1 MNEKERL
8 VKALHGEETDRVP
21 VICPGGMMNSAI
33 KGVIDSCGIHFPEAH
48 SDAQMMADLAYQVY
62 LEGCFENCGVPFCMT
77 VESEAMGAKVNMGND
92 FYEPH
97 VCEYAID
104 TVDDW
109 QKLSDMDLNAGRS
122 KVVLDAIKLL
132 KAKTDS
138 VPIVG
143 NVVGPI
149 STASSIMEPVIFY
162 KQLHK
167 KPEAAHAYM
176 EFVTQNIIKFALA
189 QIEAGADV
197 IAIADPSG
205 TGEILG
211 PKLFEA
217 YTVKYLNM
225 LVDAIHT
232 KCPNVIVHICGRMA
246 NVYPQVR
253 QVHAEA
259 ISFDS
264 LVDIRNAG
272 ENLPG
277 RNLMGNVS
285 TYALEYGTEDKVSAI
300 TKKCINDGVCIVS
313 PACGLGMTSPLANIQ
328 AMLKTAKGEL

>member
-8 VKALHGEETDRVP
+8 LSAMHGEQTDRVP

-33 KGVIDSCGIHFPEAH
+33 KGIIDSIDVHFPEAH
-48 SDAQMMADLAYQVY
+48 SDAQKMADLAYQVY

-77 VESEAMGAKVNMGND
+77 VESEAMGAKCNMGND

-97 VCEYAID
+97 VSDYAID

-109 QKLSDMDLNAGRS
+109 QKLTDMDLNSGRS
-122 KVVLDAIKLL
+122 KVVLDAIKIL

-138 VPIVG
+138 VPVVG
-143 NVVGPI
+143 NVVGPV
-149 STASSIMEPVIFY
+149 SVASSIMEPVIFY
-162 KQLHK
+162 KELHK
-167 KPEAAHAYM
+167 KPEVAHAYM

-189 QIEAGADV
+189 QVEAGADV

-211 PKLFEA
+211 PKLFETF
-217 YTVKYLNM
+217 TVKYLNE

-232 KCPNVIVHICGRMA
+232 KCPNVIVHICGRLH
-246 NVYPQVR
+246 NVFPQIR
-253 QVHAEA
+253 QIHAEA
-259 ISFDS
+259 LSFDA
-264 LVDIRNAG
+264 LVDMHNAG

-277 RNLMGNVS
+277 RQLMGNVS
-285 TYALEYGTEDKVSAI
+285 TIALELSNPDKITSI
-300 TKKCINDGVCIVS
+300 TKKCINDGVVIVS
-313 PACGLGMTSPLANIQ
+313 PACGLGMTSPLENIRT
-328 AMLKTAKGEL
+328 MLKTAKGEL